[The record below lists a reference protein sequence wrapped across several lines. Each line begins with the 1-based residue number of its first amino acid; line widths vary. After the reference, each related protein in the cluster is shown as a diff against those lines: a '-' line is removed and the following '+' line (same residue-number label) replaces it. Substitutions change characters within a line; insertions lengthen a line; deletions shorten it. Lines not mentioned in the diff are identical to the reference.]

1 MVLIPNSALGAIVG
15 DDSSELISLIPG
27 QLAGFPQGLLVL
39 GGNDTVQGAVDSELI
54 NGNQGF
60 DQIFGGGGD
69 DTIFGG
75 QEDDVIDGG
84 VGDDILFG
92 NLGADIITGGDGNDN
107 LFGGKDNDNLS
118 GDLGNDIL
126 SGDFGID
133 TLTGGGGSDIF
144 ILGIGGGGADLIT
157 DFQDGADLMQLP
169 AGITF
174 SNLRVTTS
182 GNQTAIILATTGE
195 ELARLDSIQ
204 PSAITAADFVG
215 GSSTPVPQGEPG
227 SNIATAFDLGVLPD
241 VLSYSQFV
249 GKDDPNDFY
258 RFTLQN
264 NSDFSLGLGGV
275 SGQTKFALIKDFN
288 NNNQINSVDGDVL
301 NSDSASSGVA
311 EINRTLE
318 AGTYYV
324 SVYNESSAGTN
335 YDLRFEVAS
344 KPATTPSNPGNT
356 LDTALDLGSLSSS
369 ISFTDFVGKTD
380 QEDIYRFTLNRN
392 SNVEVIVGGVS
403 QTIRLNLIKDDNNN
417 GQINSVDGD
426 ILDSDYVY
434 TSTKITQALDAGT
447 YYIRVFS
454 EGEGTNYDLR
464 VNVSPLANS

>member
-15 DDSSELISLIPG
+15 DDSSEFISLIPG
-27 QLAGFPQGLLVL
+27 QLAGFPQGVLVL
-39 GGNDTVQGAVDSELI
+39 GGNDTVQGAVDNELI

-60 DQIFGGGGD
+60 DQIFGGGGND
-69 DTIFGG
+69 NLFGG
-75 QEDDVIDGG
+75 QEDDLLDGG

-133 TLTGGGGSDIF
+133 ALTGGGGSDIF
-144 ILGIGGGGADLIT
+144 VLGIGGGGADVIT
-157 DFQDGADLMQLP
+157 DFQDSADLMQLP
-169 AGITF
+169 AGFTF

-182 GNQTAIILATTGE
+182 GNQTVIALATTGE
-195 ELARLDSIQ
+195 ELVRLNGIQ
-204 PSAITAADFVG
+204 PSVITSADFVG
-215 GSSTPVPQGEPG
+215 GSPTPTPQGEPG
-227 SNIATAFDLGVLPD
+227 SNIATALDLGVLPD
-241 VLSYSQFV
+241 LLSYSQFV

-275 SGQTKFALIKDFN
+275 SNSTEVALIKDFN

-301 NSDSASSGVA
+301 NDDYGYSGDDT
-311 EINRTLE
+311 EINRALE
-318 AGTYYV
+318 AGTYYI
-324 SVYNESSAGTN
+324 SVYNDSSAGTN
-335 YDLRFEVAS
+335 YDLRLEVTS

-356 LDTALDLGSLSSS
+356 LNTALDLGSLSSS
-369 ISFTDFVGKTD
+369 ISFTDFIGKTD

-403 QTIRLNLIKDDNNN
+403 QGIILYLIKDDNNN

-426 ILDSDYVY
+426 ILDSDSGNV
-434 TSTKITQALDAGT
+434 SEITQALEAGT
-447 YYIRVFS
+447 YYVRVFS
-454 EGEGTNYDLR
+454 DGEGTNYDLR
-464 VNVSPLANS
+464 VNVSPG